1 MLCSNS
7 SSIWPSEYCTLATIG
22 SEQEPIMNALLQ
34 PNVKQPIIRT
44 WSKRL
49 VKTDMGR
56 LDVR

>member
-1 MLCSNS
+1 
-7 SSIWPSEYCTLATIG
+7 
-22 SEQEPIMNALLQ
+22 MNALLQ

-56 LDVR
+56 PDVR